1 MPIGFTDTNS
11 FGRTGW
17 DVLVQYKF
25 YFLALAAAVTFVIL
39 DILYPDLVSQYID
52 NINSLIEEN
61 KVYFIPFIVGAVLS
75 RIIYKRYIFSPIFV
89 HVENSEEGVS
99 GWRFSRYYF
108 DSLKKIN
115 GACNPIATKRG
126 GSFFYAISFN
136 PDNREIDLGYI
147 HSRDISPGE
156 VFARRESYKSF
167 VTSLHDAL
175 VRSVQLSDAPM
186 IEGLKVAKGTVD
198 SNLKIISNILGIK
211 EEKVELDP
219 DKILHDLKEGAKDE

>member
-75 RIIYKRYIFSPIFV
+75 RIIYR
-89 HVENSEEGVS
+89 
-99 GWRFSRYYF
+99 WRKGICKE
-108 DSLKKIN
+108 SL
-115 GACNPIATKRG
+115 
-126 GSFFYAISFN
+126 
-136 PDNREIDLGYI
+136 
-147 HSRDISPGE
+147 
-156 VFARRESYKSF
+156 
-167 VTSLHDAL
+167 
-175 VRSVQLSDAPM
+175 
-186 IEGLKVAKGTVD
+186 
-198 SNLKIISNILGIK
+198 
-211 EEKVELDP
+211 
-219 DKILHDLKEGAKDE
+219 